1 MSASE
6 ILLEDGLSFQAT
18 LQQDLVETLK
28 QELLETEKSVL
39 KHNEELDKRI
49 QQNALLWPQQG
60 VSRKTAKDPK
70 DKPSDNFK
78 SVSPAWKSCPSK
90 KTSQPCSRTQQCE
103 QLPSCTQL
111 MKERED
117 EVECQKQFWAH
128 PVPSHVHQPRY
139 HKMMAQREKER
150 KHDIEQRKQFLLSI
164 QKPFKFQERE
174 KDKSK
179 MLSTINQ
186 VPHDGVN
193 KPGSVTKPPK
203 EVLDSSS
210 KVKAATT
217 KSSSL
222 SCGPKLHTAER
233 SRKEKLESLY
243 DTPSFKPQINQQV
256 PDFNKLHKILQ
267 KEYLRRPQSADGTK
281 CQPFYLRT
289 SDLPARKHN
298 ISLENSEVPKTVH
311 LSRATSLGA
320 LTSLST
326 ATLPIFTTDAVKKRN
341 MAIRQSMEMRDKKNR
356 ESADWLRTFN
366 RRSQALKWSSALHAK
381 LPDQKDV
388 HKEKLQQHRLTD
400 QQKMREYARELRDM
414 RDRVR
419 ERPYLFE
426 QVKQKNARAQAEQVF
441 RNKLKKNG
449 ITERFIQQH
458 GGGNE
463 ESSSSRSYDN
473 THESD
478 SGSSREENVDDWEKI
493 EDVKERSV
501 KSKGEELQ

>member
-1 MSASE
+1 MK
-6 ILLEDGLSFQAT
+6 LP
-18 LQQDLVETLK
+18 
-28 QELLETEKSVL
+28 
-39 KHNEELDKRI
+39 HHR
-49 QQNALLWPQQG
+49 
-60 VSRKTAKDPK
+60 
-70 DKPSDNFK
+70 PSDNFK

>member
-1 MSASE
+1 RNMSVSE
-6 ILLEDGLSFQAT
+6 IVLEDGLSFQAT

-103 QLPSCTQL
+103 QLPSCKTTQL

-139 HKMMAQREKER
+139 HKMMAQRENER

-193 KPGSVTKPPK
+193 KPGIFLYAGTLNSRLFFP
-203 EVLDSSS
+203 LQSFF
-210 KVKAATT
+210 
-217 KSSSL
+217 SSL

-281 CQPFYLRT
+281 CQPFNLRT
-289 SDLPARKHN
+289 SDLPDIN
-298 ISLENSEVPKTVH
+298 TSDPQMVPKTVH

-341 MAIRQSMEMRDKKNR
+341 MAIRQSMEMRDKKNQ
-356 ESADWLRTFN
+356 ESADWLRAFN
-366 RRSQALKWSSALHAK
+366 RRSQALKSSSALHAK
-381 LPDQKDV
+381 LPPLPDRTIT
-388 HKEKLQQHRLTD
+388 H
-400 QQKMREYARELRDM
+400 MRATLAPAGM
-414 RDRVR
+414 
-419 ERPYLFE
+419 
-426 QVKQKNARAQAEQVF
+426 Q
-441 RNKLKKNG
+441 
-449 ITERFIQQH
+449 
-458 GGGNE
+458 NE
-463 ESSSSRSYDN
+463 N
-473 THESD
+473 F
-478 SGSSREENVDDWEKI
+478 
-493 EDVKERSV
+493 
-501 KSKGEELQ
+501 